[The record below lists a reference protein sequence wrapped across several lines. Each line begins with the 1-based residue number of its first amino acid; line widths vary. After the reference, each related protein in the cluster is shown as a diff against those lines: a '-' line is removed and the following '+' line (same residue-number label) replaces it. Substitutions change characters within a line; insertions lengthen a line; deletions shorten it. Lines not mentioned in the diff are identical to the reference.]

1 MEIYIKP
8 AKKTSTDKREILLE
22 DIAEVVSAADGAG
35 RVRIADITAGGKT
48 SLLISVV
55 DIIRALKR
63 EYPDATVINLG
74 ESEMLVDYAPRTPAW
89 GGKQFMW
96 LKTAFVALIL
106 FVGSATAI
114 MSFNTDAQMNRIFEN
129 MYYIITGQREERPM
143 LIEIPYCIG
152 LAAGIIVFFNHVGGK
167 KLGRGP
173 TPMEVEMAAYDGETT
188 DAEISILAK
197 GRREAERKCKAD
209 D

>member
-1 MEIYIKP
+1 LEIYIKP
-8 AKKTSTDKREILLE
+8 AKKTSTDKREILLG
-22 DIAEVVSAADGAG
+22 DIAEVVSAVDGVG
-35 RVRIADITAGGKT
+35 RVRIIDVPAGGKT

-74 ESEMLVDYAPRTPAW
+74 ENEMLVNYAPRL
-89 GGKQFMW
+89 GGKSKMLGW
-96 LKTAFVALIL
+96 LKAAFVAVVL

-114 MSFNTDAQMNRIFEN
+114 MSFYTDAQMNRIFEN
-129 MYYIITGQREERPM
+129 MHYVITGQREERPK

-167 KLGRGP
+167 RLGQGP

-188 DAEISILAK
+188 DAEISLLAEK
-197 GRREAERKCKAD
+197 RKRRAD
-209 D
+209 G